1 MAAVGQGKGG
11 KGRGA
16 AAPDTARLKSW
27 LREAG
32 LRITAGRVAIL
43 AALENA
49 GSPLT
54 HAALVERIGG
64 LVVDRA
70 TVYRGLAD
78 LVEAKLVTRTDLGDH
93 VWRFELR
100 RHAGTD
106 DVHPHFVCT
115 RCGDIRCLP
124 AAAVQLR
131 AVGDLEELSSLQG
144 LEVHVRGVCAR
155 CQGAAVDLDP
165 SALPSLATATG

>member
-1 MAAVGQGKGG
+1 MAVLNHLEQIVQPASHAEIVD
-11 KGRGA
+11 A
-16 AAPDTARLKSW
+16 LAPL
-27 LREAG
+27 G
-32 LRITAGRVAIL
+32 F
-43 AALENA
+43 
-49 GSPLT
+49 
-54 HAALVERIGG
+54 
-64 LVVDRA
+64 DRA